1 MRTFLCWLALVVTAY
16 VVQTSFLPLIFY
28 RGIGPDLLLLI
39 TISFAFLKGR
49 RLGCFMGFLL
59 GLFEDLASGGFLGMN
74 TFANMLMG
82 FCCGIFSNRVLRDSF
97 ILPLAAAWMST
108 ISVFCLFEIIFL
120 LLGYGF
126 FPLAH
131 IKYKLLPMLCYN
143 IVFAWPVHVMVHK
156 VDKRVSEKK

>member
-1 MRTFLCWLALVVTAY
+1 MRTFLYWLALVVTAY

-74 TFANMLMG
+74 TFANSGGMDEHHFG
-82 FCCGIFSNRVLRDSF
+82 VL
-97 ILPLAAAWMST
+97 
-108 ISVFCLFEIIFL
+108 
-120 LLGYGF
+120 
-126 FPLAH
+126 
-131 IKYKLLPMLCYN
+131 
-143 IVFAWPVHVMVHK
+143 PV
-156 VDKRVSEKK
+156 